1 MKPQRLREHR
11 GCTEIAGLKGQGHA
25 LDRSRRQRRLDRL
38 VRACRAF
45 GRFRWCS
52 PLAGNFQPCN
62 NASLIMGEKDF
73 QDLKV
78 LLVEDFEDTR
88 LFMRLE
94 LEEQGF
100 IVFEAENGQVA
111 VESAIRENPDVILMD
126 LTLPLMDGFAATK
139 LIRQNEQLKNVPIIA
154 VTAHQES
161 DFRNDAKA
169 SGFDAYVTKPIDVN
183 WLKELIKELATDLR
197 G

>member
-1 MKPQRLREHR
+1 MS
-11 GCTEIAGLKGQGHA
+11 
-25 LDRSRRQRRLDRL
+25 D
-38 VRACRAF
+38 
-45 GRFRWCS
+45 
-52 PLAGNFQPCN
+52 
-62 NASLIMGEKDF
+62 KDF

-183 WLKELIKELATDLR
+183 WLKELIAGLLI
-197 G
+197 